1 MNSEEIRQLPL
12 AVLRDIKNLLDSFD
26 TPYKINSDII
36 LRIEDNESNI
46 LKFKN
51 IGNEDYSFTVKSP
64 KLQSNTNQIVYFCN
78 YKPSNDSNF
87 NGQEGVFDF
96 KSIKV
101 SFDNWIN
108 LMRELEKYRNIL
120 SEPFLKEYTD
130 EFFAEFEFIE
140 EDDDNN
146 HYEEQKQIDLY
157 NALDKLELYL
167 KNQEQ
172 SEIIEG
178 VIKEIIDLKENIQ
191 NISKGATKKRV
202 AKIFAKIKK
211 GGIKLFKDVVEVG
224 YKEIIKA
231 ALHSGADNIGNLLT

>member
-1 MNSEEIRQLPL
+1 MNSEEIKQLPL
-12 AVLRDIKNLLDSFD
+12 AVLIDVKNLLDSFD
-26 TPYKINSDII
+26 SLYKMNSDII
-36 LRIEDNESNI
+36 LRVEDNETPV
-46 LKFKN
+46 LKFVN
-51 IGNEDYSFTVKSP
+51 IGNDEYSFTIKNP
-64 KLQSNTNQIVYFCN
+64 KLQSTGNQIVYFCN

-87 NGQEGVFDF
+87 NGQEGVFAF
-96 KSIKV
+96 KNIKA

-130 EFFAEFEFIE
+130 EFFAEFEFVE

-146 HYEEQKQIDLY
+146 HYGTQKQIDLY

-167 KNQEQ
+167 KTQEQ

-178 VIKEIIDLKENIQ
+178 IIKETIDLKENIQ

-202 AKIFAKIKK
+202 AKMFAKIKK
-211 GGIKLFKDVVEVG
+211 GGIKVFKDVVEVG

-231 ALHSGADNIGNLLT
+231 ALHSGTDVIGHLL